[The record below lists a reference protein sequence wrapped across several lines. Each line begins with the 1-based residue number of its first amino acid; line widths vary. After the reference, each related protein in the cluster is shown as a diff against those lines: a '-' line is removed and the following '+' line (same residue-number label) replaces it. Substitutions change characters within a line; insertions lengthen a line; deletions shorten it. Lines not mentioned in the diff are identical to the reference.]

1 VCKVLVGNKCD
12 KNERLVS
19 FDEGQKLAKE
29 FGMQFFETSAK
40 TNINVSE
47 TFTFLTKEIL
57 KNNET
62 NGNQNIVIDKPGGGK
77 NTKKNVIKLLS
88 LYLIFN
94 FYYNFFIL

>member
-1 VCKVLVGNKCD
+1 MDKIEQNAQNSVCKVLVGNKCD

-62 NGNQNIVIDKPGGGK
+62 NGNQNIVIDKPGEGK
-77 NTKKNVIKLLS
+77 NTKKKCC
-88 LYLIFN
+88 
-94 FYYNFFIL
+94 